1 MMTGDAQDI
10 LGTTSMLRRQQSST
24 LPNLNL
30 TNVDKK
36 TIKKSDQI
44 KRPAGMHRELF
55 NLFVHQGKDNN
66 KEKIESLAPT
76 NTKHGYSV
84 VKADFGKRIVRKWM
98 WKPFMNDAREDGLQ
112 LSHWE
117 REDLIGQPYQF
128 ARFNKQLDPVTFTD
142 MEYDE
147 YLDDERWNKEE
158 TIHLLDLCHR
168 FDLRWP
174 IVEDRFDRE
183 RFKDRKS
190 VEDMKERY
198 YGIVNELNVARNTQS
213 EPLAYDAEH
222 ERRRKE
228 QLVKLWNRTEE
239 QIKEEE
245 ELKEAVR
252 KIEAKRK
259 EREKKAHDLQ
269 RLINATAERISVSPD
284 SSTCG
289 SPSVVGGTSTSSRAA
304 HRRSLKRLRTQ
315 ASLASDHL
323 MPSEPHIRW
332 PEYRQPGPHLRT
344 QEMKLPS
351 NTAQRKLNNIGMV
364 VTSLQIVSIGLE
376 YPPATEEIVKLYND
390 FRSNIVLLQE
400 LKTAVYN
407 TEQELDQL
415 SNRLRTEKNIELS
428 IEPRL
433 RVSEAFYEEFTRN
446 PASLNEINSTEGEGK
461 SSGKS
466 GGKGGKQQKQLP
478 KLAPVT
484 SRRITRMIETNP
496 ISMTQTRK
504 KRTTITAEG
513 TLTRSSIQQ

>member
-1 MMTGDAQDI
+1 MSGDAQDI
-10 LGTTSMLRRQQSST
+10 LGATSMSRRQQSSA

-98 WKPFMNDAREDGLQ
+98 WKPFLNDAREDGLQ

-128 ARFNKQLDPVTFTD
+128 ARFNKQLDLVTFTD

-168 FDLRWP
+168 FDLR
-174 IVEDRFDRE
+174 
-183 RFKDRKS
+183 
-190 VEDMKERY
+190 
-198 YGIVNELNVARNTQS
+198 
-213 EPLAYDAEH
+213 
-222 ERRRKE
+222 
-228 QLVKLWNRTEE
+228 
-239 QIKEEE
+239 
-245 ELKEAVR
+245 
-252 KIEAKRK
+252 
-259 EREKKAHDLQ
+259 
-269 RLINATAERISVSPD
+269 
-284 SSTCG
+284 STCG

-315 ASLASDHL
+315 ASLASDQL
-323 MPSEPHIRW
+323 MPV
-332 PEYRQPGPHLRT
+332 YFT
-344 QEMKLPS
+344 
-351 NTAQRKLNNIGMV
+351 QRKLNNIGMV

-433 RVSEAFYEEFTRN
+433 RVSEAFYEEFTKN
-446 PASLNEINSTEGEGK
+446 PASLNEINSIEGEGK
-461 SSGKS
+461 SSGKT

>member
-1 MMTGDAQDI
+1 MLTGDAQDI
-10 LGTTSMLRRQQSST
+10 LGATSMSRRQQSST
-24 LPNLNL
+24 LPNFNL

-36 TIKKSDQI
+36 TIKKPDQV

-84 VKADFGKRIVRKWM
+84 VKADLGKRIVRKWS
-98 WKPFMNDAREDGLQ
+98 WRPFLNEAREDGLQ
-112 LSHWE
+112 LFHWE

-128 ARFNKQLDPVTFTD
+128 ARFNKQLDLVTFTD
-142 MEYDE
+142 VEYDE
-147 YLDDERWNKEE
+147 HLDDERWTKEE

-183 RFKDRKS
+183 RFKNRKS
-190 VEDMKERY
+190 IEDLKERY
-198 YGIVNELNVARNTQS
+198 YGIVNELNASRNTQS

-228 QLVKLWNRTEE
+228 QLIKLWNRTEE

-289 SPSVVGGTSTSSRAA
+289 SPSVASGSSASRAA

-315 ASLASDHL
+315 ASLTSGQL

-332 PEYRQPGPHLRT
+332 LEYRQPGPHLRT

-415 SNRLRTEKNIELS
+415 AHRLKSEKNIELP
-428 IEPRL
+428 IESRL
-433 RVSEAFYEEFTRN
+433 RVSEAFYEELSRN
-446 PASLNEINSTEGEGK
+446 PASLLNEINSIEGDGK
-461 SSGKS
+461 TLGK
-466 GGKGGKQQKQLP
+466 GGKGGKQQKQIP

-484 SRRITRMIETNP
+484 SRRITKMIETNP

-504 KRTTITAEG
+504 KRTAITAEG
-513 TLTRSSIQQ
+513 TSTRLSNQ

>member
-1 MMTGDAQDI
+1 MTGDAQDI
-10 LGTTSMLRRQQSST
+10 LGATSMSRRQQSST

-98 WKPFMNDAREDGLQ
+98 WKPFLNDAREDGLQ

-128 ARFNKQLDPVTFTD
+128 ARFNKQLDTVTFIDT
-142 MEYDE
+142 EYDE

-168 FDLRWP
+168 FDLR
-174 IVEDRFDRE
+174 
-183 RFKDRKS
+183 

-239 QIKEEE
+239 QAIKEEE

-284 SSTCG
+284 
-289 SPSVVGGTSTSSRAA
+289 R
-304 HRRSLKRLRTQ
+304 
-315 ASLASDHL
+315 
-323 MPSEPHIRW
+323 
-332 PEYRQPGPHLRT
+332 
-344 QEMKLPS
+344 
-351 NTAQRKLNNIGMV
+351 
-364 VTSLQIVSIGLE
+364 
-376 YPPATEEIVKLYND
+376 
-390 FRSNIVLLQE
+390 F
-400 LKTAVYN
+400 
-407 TEQELDQL
+407 
-415 SNRLRTEKNIELS
+415 
-428 IEPRL
+428 
-433 RVSEAFYEEFTRN
+433 F
-446 PASLNEINSTEGEGK
+446 
-461 SSGKS
+461 
-466 GGKGGKQQKQLP
+466 
-478 KLAPVT
+478 
-484 SRRITRMIETNP
+484 
-496 ISMTQTRK
+496 
-504 KRTTITAEG
+504 
-513 TLTRSSIQQ
+513 